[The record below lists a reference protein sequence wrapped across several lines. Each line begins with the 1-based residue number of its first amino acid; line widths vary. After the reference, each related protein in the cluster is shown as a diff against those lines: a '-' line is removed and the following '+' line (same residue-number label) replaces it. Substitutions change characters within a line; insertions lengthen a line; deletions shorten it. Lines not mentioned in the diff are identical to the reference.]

1 MQSAWFAQYNTE
13 HYPWIYHEE
22 HGWMLVAKADAY
34 QIWLWDA
41 CVGWLWTTPDAYP
54 ALFNNLSGW
63 VGYQGKEDD
72 NRRFWDFSV
81 EEVLT
86 DEAVPGD
93 LLYFP
98 VPGPFEYYR
107 WTYEI
112 VDSQTVTVT
121 DTDLS
126 MSMTFDFVEISFDGS
141 TLERSTVLD
150 ADISGYGIIEGTQY
164 PLTGNATAVATEQM
178 GWNALGIY
186 QTSIDGRLMT
196 EFILAGFTFEGMERA
211 TMSGFDEILVGFP
224 WRGDMYEFPIGTV
237 FTQQCL
243 DGWIEGE
250 SYLGIVGFP
259 EFTERETISHPLTVP
274 LNLRFEIIAKY
285 PTYSVAGRMYENV
298 VEVSYSQNVADPND
312 GTIADEAGRQWYA
325 PGIGLIRSSSDDPMF
340 AETLNFELVHT
351 NLW

>member
-1 MQSAWFAQYNTE
+1 
-13 HYPWIYHEE
+13 
-22 HGWMLVAKADAY
+22 MLVAKADSN

-41 CVGWLWTTPDAYP
+41 CVGWLWTTPEAYP

-72 NRRFWDFSV
+72 HRRFWDFSV

-86 DEAVPGD
+86 DESVPGD

-98 VPGPFEYYR
+98 VPGPLEYYT
-107 WTYEI
+107 WTYKI

-121 DTDLS
+121 EPDLS
-126 MSMTFDFVEISFDGS
+126 MSMTFDLVEISFDGS
-141 TLERSTVLD
+141 TLARSTVLD
-150 ADISGYGIIEGTQY
+150 ADIGGYGIIEGTQY
-164 PLTGNATAVATEQM
+164 PLTGTATAVGIERLA
-178 GWNALGIY
+178 WNSLGIY
-186 QTSIDGRLMT
+186 QTRIDARMMT
-196 EFILAGFTFEGMERA
+196 QFTIAGVTFEGMESA

-243 DGWIEGE
+243 DGWIDGE
-250 SYLGIVGFP
+250 SVLEIVGFP
-259 EFTERETISHPLTVP
+259 EYTERETISYALAVP

-285 PTYSVAGRMYENV
+285 PTYWVAGRMYQNV

-312 GTIADEAGRQWYA
+312 GSIDSEAGRNWYA

-340 AETLNFELVHT
+340 AETLNLELIHT